1 MRAAQLTAL
10 YAVEA
15 AALMSQLHPA
25 DRWTYCEEH
34 RADWDARAELPPTG
48 YLVALAERIPGA
60 LVAGDA
66 TESEAAA

>member
-25 DRWTYCEEH
+25 DRWT
-34 RADWDARAELPPTG
+34 WDARAELPPTG